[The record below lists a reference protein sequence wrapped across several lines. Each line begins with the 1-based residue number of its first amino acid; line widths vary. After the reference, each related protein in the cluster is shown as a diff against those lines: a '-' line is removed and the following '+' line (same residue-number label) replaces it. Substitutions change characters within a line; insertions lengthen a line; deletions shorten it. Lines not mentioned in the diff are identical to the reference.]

1 MTPELES
8 ENDEAPEEVTF
19 QNARSQAEQN
29 ARTRR
34 EVAGSQK
41 RICYIISSSPENN
54 NVFQ

>member
-34 EVAGSQK
+34 EVAG
-41 RICYIISSSPENN
+41 R
-54 NVFQ
+54 NVLQSI